1 MKIFPWGTQAVS
13 IGSRVKPKNC
23 LNHLMAP
30 FQNPVISRI
39 ITCFGGG
46 FQENTTFT
54 FRRPVKAQNGTR
66 PTLGSWI
73 RHLGGLNEVGIDT
86 TCFYLYLFGP
96 TIFWGWVEKNH
107 QLALGRVALR
117 KPTYKAFCTKGD
129 LYGLIMS
136 RIIKAEGFSK
146 WR

>member
-1 MKIFPWGTQAVS
+1 MGFLANPANRTVETSSKTHGLL
-13 IGSRVKPKNC
+13 R
-23 LNHLMAP
+23 AP
-30 FQNPVISRI
+30 F
-39 ITCFGGG
+39 
-46 FQENTTFT
+46 
-54 FRRPVKAQNGTR
+54 
-66 PTLGSWI
+66 
-73 RHLGGLNEVGIDT
+73 

>member
-1 MKIFPWGTQAVS
+1 MFWWGIPIKHHLHLQETSQGSERNKAHFGVLDTAPW
-13 IGSRVKPKNC
+13 R
-23 LNHLMAP
+23 L
-30 FQNPVISRI
+30 VI
-39 ITCFGGG
+39 
-46 FQENTTFT
+46 
-54 FRRPVKAQNGTR
+54 
-66 PTLGSWI
+66 L
-73 RHLGGLNEVGIDT
+73 
-86 TCFYLYLFGP
+86 YLYLFGP
-96 TIFWGWVEKNH
+96 TIVWRWVEKNH